1 MRVKDSQITSETL
14 TRCFCLKR
22 IWRKKKKIN
31 WKVRIKKAEFF
42 TVDEVI
48 VKPYSD
54 LLRHKRQNTRYVWAE
69 GILFFVPVVL
79 HHSDVL
85 FY

>member
-14 TRCFCLKR
+14 TQWDIAFCLKR
-22 IWRKKKKIN
+22 IWKKMNMN

-48 VKPYSD
+48 VKSYSD
-54 LLRHKRQNTRYVWAE
+54 LTQA
-69 GILFFVPVVL
+69 
-79 HHSDVL
+79 
-85 FY
+85 